1 VVLEIH
7 LKVPMNFSLGLTA
20 TVDAPNNNMDVIQCY
35 TVKLLLQHVVYTTQ
49 FLTRTDTF
57 DIKNSTKN

>member
-20 TVDAPNNNMDVIQCY
+20 TVDAPNNNMDVIL
-35 TVKLLLQHVVYTTQ
+35 TVLHSE
-49 FLTRTDTF
+49 TF
-57 DIKNSTKN
+57 AATCGLYNAISYKD